1 MPSGIIRPL
10 AKPPVLSGGQR
21 RCPSDGDRFPLRMT
35 LGMKIFRWFLP
46 GLRIKRWIL
55 VILIACAFAVIGA
68 MSFMLYWQGIDA
80 DYGVSGKS
88 LLLVGA
94 TSAILAAFGLITGFY
109 RLLKSL
115 GELLERKDSGR
126 GLVDIAYERRFLGGG
141 PRVVALGGGTGMS
154 ALLSGLKHHTSEIT
168 AIVSM
173 ADDGGS
179 TGKLRASLGVV
190 PMGDIRKCLVALAD
204 EEPMMRHLMN
214 YRFAD
219 DELDGHSFGNLLLT
233 VLERVTGS
241 FKEGVKEANRILQVR
256 GKVLPSAVEKLYLV
270 AEHPD
275 GTKTTGQRHICKT
288 DKRIKRLELKP
299 APAPAEEDVL
309 SAIRNAE
316 LIILGP
322 GSAFTSVMPNLLIKG
337 IPETISASDAI
348 KVLVANVAN
357 SEGET
362 RGFTLTDH
370 IQAFIDHTAPFR
382 VFDYVLAAKPFN
394 ADLLEQIRAKDAE
407 PVLRGDGPLP
417 KDIEL
422 IYADVV
428 DENEPTHHSP
438 KKLSQALMDLLS
450 E

>member
-1 MPSGIIRPL
+1 
-10 AKPPVLSGGQR
+10 
-21 RCPSDGDRFPLRMT
+21 
-35 LGMKIFRWFLP
+35 MKFFRWFLP

-55 VILIACAFAVIGA
+55 VILFACAFAVIGA
-68 MSFMLYWQGIDA
+68 MSFMLYWQGIDS
-80 DYGVSGKS
+80 DYGASGKS
-88 LLLVGA
+88 LLLVGVA
-94 TSAILAAFGLITGFY
+94 AVLASAFGLITGFY

-154 ALLSGLKHHTSEIT
+154 TLLSGLKQHTSEIT

-214 YRFAD
+214 YRFAQ
-219 DELDGHSFGNLLLT
+219 DELDGHSFGNLMLT
-233 VLERVTGS
+233 VLERITGS
-241 FKEGVKEANRILQVR
+241 FKEAVKEANRILQVR
-256 GKVLPSAVEKLYLV
+256 GKVLPSTIEKLYLV

-275 GTKTTGQRHICKT
+275 GAKTTGQRHICKVEQ
-288 DKRIKRLELKP
+288 RIKRLELKP

-316 LIILGP
+316 LIVLGP
-322 GSAFTSVMPNLLIKG
+322 GSAFTSVMPNLLVRG

-348 KVLVANVAN
+348 KVLVVNVAN

-382 VFDYVLAAKPFN
+382 VFDYVLAGKPLTPELL
-394 ADLLEQIRAKDAE
+394 DLVRELDAE
-407 PVLRGDGPLP
+407 PVLRGDAPLP
-417 KDIEL
+417 AGIEL
-422 IYADVV
+422 IYADVI
-428 DENEPTHHSP
+428 DDRHPTRHDP
-438 KKLSQALMDLLS
+438 KKLSAALMELLAD
-450 E
+450 